1 MNPIDASKKWILN
14 KLIPLIEKQG
24 SKKKGEE
31 NNLKDE
37 GSNQSDSLTSK
48 EVENDQYS
56 DLLEDT
62 EYPKK

>member
-24 SKKKGEE
+24 SKKTGEE